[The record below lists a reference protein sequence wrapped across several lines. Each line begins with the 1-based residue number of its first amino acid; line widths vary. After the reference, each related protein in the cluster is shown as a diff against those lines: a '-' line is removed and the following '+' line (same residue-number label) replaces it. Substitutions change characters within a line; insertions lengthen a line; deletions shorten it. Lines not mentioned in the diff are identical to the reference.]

1 MTGLLGSGVVLAL
14 SLLLGLA
21 VGAAVVEP
29 AQVVGALFAFDGSPE
44 HLIVRTQRLPRT
56 IIATLVGAALGVA
69 GALIQALTRNPL
81 ASPGILGINAG
92 ASFLIVGW
100 AFLFGAAPAGLA
112 MACAFVGA
120 AATAAGVVVL
130 GALGRGGTR
139 SENLILAGAAVTALF
154 SSLTTALLIES
165 QGTLAEVR
173 FWLAGSVA
181 GRDLGLLATAGPAL
195 GVGLL
200 LALFLARPVTIL
212 ALGEDVARGL
222 GQRTAAVRGLTL
234 LAIVLLA
241 GAAVSVAGPIGFV
254 GLVIPNA
261 VRLVVG
267 ADYRW
272 IIPHS
277 ALMGGALLV
286 VADVTARWVVRPG
299 EVPVGVMTALVGA
312 PVFIHLARGLGGGR

>member
-1 MTGLLGSGVVLAL
+1 MG
-14 SLLLGLA
+14 LGLA
-21 VGAAVVEP
+21 VGAARIEISETLH
-29 AQVVGALFAFDGSPE
+29 ALIVFDGSPE

-56 IIATLVGAALGVA
+56 AIAVLVGAALGVA

-92 ASFLIVGW
+92 AAFLMVGW
-100 AFLFGAAPAGLA
+100 TFLFGAAPAALA

-120 AATAAGVVVL
+120 AATAAAVVVL

-154 SSLTTALLIES
+154 SSLTTALLIDS

-195 GVGLL
+195 ALGLL
-200 LALFLARPVTIL
+200 MALVLARPVTIL

-222 GQRTAAVRGLTL
+222 GQRTAAVRALVLVT
-234 LAIVLLA
+234 IVLLA

-254 GLVIPNA
+254 GLVVPNA

-277 ALMGGALLV
+277 ALVGGALLV
-286 VADVTARWVVRPG
+286 LADVAARWVVRPA

-312 PVFIHLARGLGGGR
+312 PVFIHLARGLGGER